1 MRACLIFVTVYSTTS
16 CGDTKRC
23 DRFGTQ
29 ILLKTGVFQNVV
41 VVRGPGGSG
50 VIKCYKQIK
59 VTVYK
64 SNAHA
69 TTGQESPEMEQR
81 YSSTLSLTL
90 SNPIFLPPAY
100 SPALI

>member
-1 MRACLIFVTVYSTTS
+1 
-16 CGDTKRC
+16 
-23 DRFGTQ
+23 
-29 ILLKTGVFQNVV
+29 

-69 TTGQESPEMEQR
+69 TTGQEGPEMEQR

-90 SNPIFLPPAY
+90 SNPIFSVTRILPSFYLFWAE
-100 SPALI
+100 